1 MFLAF
6 AVAAGW
12 IGLASDTLWLAFAGL
27 PASGTLTTIFGS
39 DLFLA
44 WPLDAVV
51 WITLGVLVGRR
62 AMTPSEAWR
71 PTALVVGAALVLGL
85 VLGSLVVP
93 A

>member
-1 MFLAF
+1 VVF

-12 IGLASDTLWLAFAGL
+12 IGLATQRLWLAFAGL
-27 PASGTLTTIFGS
+27 PASGILTTVFGS

-51 WITLGVLVGRR
+51 WITVGVFIGRR
-62 AMTPSEAWR
+62 AMTPEEAWR
-71 PTALVVGAALVLGL
+71 PAALAIAGALVLGL
-85 VLGSLVVP
+85 VLGALVVP